1 MFLVCPHTE
10 NITASLNK
18 KFSSQRTQR
27 RRELEIFKC
36 FLGALSTLCGKK
48 VFSMKSKIL
57 IVDDEKLMRV
67 SLEDKLIKE
76 GYAVTSSS
84 NATEGLK
91 ALQSTNF
98 DAVITDLRLPKM
110 DGIEFLREIKKA
122 SSDTVVIIMTA
133 YGSIENA
140 VTAMKEGAYDYVTK
154 PFSLEELMIKLRK
167 ALKHKDTVAEN
178 VLLKRQVMS
187 RYGYDNMI
195 GNSDAMKRVFEIIS
209 TVCDR
214 DTTVLIQGE
223 SGTGKE
229 LTAGVIHYNSNRR
242 DGPFIKLSCAALNKE
257 ILESELFGH
266 EKGSFTGAIKARR
279 GRFELADGGTIFLDD
294 VDDIPLE
301 MQVKLLRVLQEREF
315 ERVGSEETIP
325 INVRVICATKKDLKK
340 LVQEGRFREDL
351 YYRIHV
357 VTVHLPPLRERKED
371 IPLLVNYFMKKY
383 AAQQRV
389 AIDSISPEALHL
401 LLTYNWPGNIREL
414 ENAIEHAVTFCTSDI
429 IVPKNLP
436 KNLTE
441 GEAPSGIFPIELSMI
456 DSLDLQETLSEAE
469 RKLLLWAYQKTNGNQ
484 VRMSEILRIPRT
496 TLQNKLAKH
505 NITKIN
511 I

>member
-1 MFLVCPHTE
+1 
-10 NITASLNK
+10 
-18 KFSSQRTQR
+18 
-27 RRELEIFKC
+27 
-36 FLGALSTLCGKK
+36 
-48 VFSMKSKIL
+48 MKSKIL
-57 IVDDEKLMRV
+57 VVDDEKLMRV
-67 SLEDKLIKE
+67 SLEDKLLKE
-76 GYAVTSSS
+76 GYAVTSLS

-91 ALQSTNF
+91 ILQTTNF

-110 DGIEFLREIKKA
+110 DGIDFLREIKKV
-122 SSDTVVIIMTA
+122 SPDTVVIIMTA

-140 VTAMKEGAYDYVTK
+140 VTSMKEGAYDYVTK

-167 ALKHKDTVAEN
+167 ALKHKDVVAEN

-209 TVCDR
+209 TVSDR

-229 LTAGVIHYNSNRR
+229 LTAGAIHYNSNRR

-315 ERVGSEETIP
+315 ERVGGEETIP
-325 INVRVICATKKDLKK
+325 VNVRVICATKKDLKK

-357 VTVHLPPLRERKED
+357 VTIHLPPLRERKED
-371 IPLLVNYFMKKY
+371 IPLLVNYFTKKY
-383 AAQQRV
+383 ATQQRV
-389 AIDSISPEALHL
+389 TVNSVSQEALHL
-401 LLTYNWPGNIREL
+401 LVTYNWPGNIREL
-414 ENAIEHAVTFCTSDI
+414 ENAIEHAVAFCTSDV

-436 KNLTE
+436 KNLME
-441 GEAPSGIFPIELSMI
+441 GETPAGIFPIELSTI

-469 RKLLLWAYQKTNGNQ
+469 KKLLLWAYQKTNGNQ

-496 TLQNKLAKH
+496 TLQNKLAKY

-511 I
+511 IPATERI

>member
-1 MFLVCPHTE
+1 
-10 NITASLNK
+10 
-18 KFSSQRTQR
+18 
-27 RRELEIFKC
+27 
-36 FLGALSTLCGKK
+36 
-48 VFSMKSKIL
+48 MKNKIL
-57 IVDDEKLMRV
+57 VVDDEKLMRV
-67 SLEDKLIKE
+67 SLEDKLLKE
-76 GYAVTSSS
+76 GYAVASLS
-84 NATEGLK
+84 NAIEGLK
-91 ALQSTNF
+91 LLQTTNF
-98 DAVITDLRLPKM
+98 DVVITDLRLPKM
-110 DGIEFLREIKKA
+110 DGIGFLREIKRV
-122 SSDTVVIIMTA
+122 SPDTVVIIMTA
-133 YGSIENA
+133 HGSIENA
-140 VTAMKEGAYDYVTK
+140 VAAMKEGAYDYVTK

-167 ALKHKDTVAEN
+167 ALKHKDVVAEN
-178 VLLKRQVMS
+178 VLLKRQVMN
-187 RYGYDNMI
+187 RYGYDNII

-209 TVCDR
+209 TVSDR

-229 LTAGVIHYNSNRR
+229 LTAGAIHYNSNRR

-315 ERVGSEETIP
+315 ERVGGEETIP
-325 INVRVICATKKDLKK
+325 VNVRVICATKKDLKK
-340 LVQEGRFREDL
+340 LVVEGRFREDL

-357 VTVHLPPLRERKED
+357 VTIHLPPLRERKED

-383 AAQQRV
+383 ATQQRV
-389 AIDSISPEALHL
+389 AVNSVSQEALQL

-414 ENAIEHAVTFCTSDI
+414 ENAIEHAVAFCTSDT

-441 GEAPSGIFPIELSMI
+441 RETPAGIFPIELSTI

-469 RKLLLWAYQKTNGNQ
+469 KKLLLWAYQKTNGNQ

-496 TLQNKLAKH
+496 TLQNKLARYS
-505 NITKIN
+505 ITKTN
-511 I
+511 IPATERA